1 MIIRFFLL
9 GINLFNLCLNSL
21 LKNMYNLLIFIT
33 ILFFCNT
40 LYAKENVITIASTT
54 STHDTGLLKSINKT
68 FYDNFKIAVNVISLG
83 TGQAIRNAKDG
94 NVEILLVHH
103 TPSEMDFMNEGYG
116 KIRYD
121 LMYNDFVLIGP
132 KSDKK
137 KCTSIEDKLMEIKN
151 KQLNFISRGDDSG
164 TYLKEKELWN
174 LINVN
179 TKNNMNWYSSVGQ
192 GMGQTLLIANN
203 KKAYTLSDRST
214 WLAFNTKENLKV
226 VCENLPPLFN
236 QYGIILI
243 DNKINTNLN
252 LKDAE
257 VYINWIISDEAKEL
271 INNFKKNG
279 KQLFFFN
286 HH

>member
-40 LYAKENVITIASTT
+40 LYTKENVITIASTT

-137 KCTSIEDKLMEIKN
+137 KCISIEDKLMEIKN

-226 VCENLPPLFN
+226 VCEILPPLFN

-257 VYINWIISDEAKEL
+257 VYINWIIYDEAKEL

>member
-1 MIIRFFLL
+1 M
-9 GINLFNLCLNSL
+9 
-21 LKNMYNLLIFIT
+21 KNKLI
-33 ILFFCNT
+33 
-40 LYAKENVITIASTT
+40 
-54 STHDTGLLKSINKT
+54 
-68 FYDNFKIAVNVISLG
+68 
-83 TGQAIRNAKDG
+83 
-94 NVEILLVHH
+94 
-103 TPSEMDFMNEGYG
+103 
-116 KIRYD
+116 
-121 LMYNDFVLIGP
+121 
-132 KSDKK
+132 
-137 KCTSIEDKLMEIKN
+137 EIKN

-164 TYLKEKELWN
+164 TYLKEMELWN

>member
-1 MIIRFFLL
+1 ML
-9 GINLFNLCLNSL
+9 NLILNNIFKIL
-21 LKNMYNLLIFIT
+21 IYIPILLISFNIYS
-33 ILFFCNT
+33 N
-40 LYAKENVITIASTT
+40 ENAITIASTT

-279 KQLFFFN
+279 EQLFFFN

>member
-1 MIIRFFLL
+1 
-9 GINLFNLCLNSL
+9 
-21 LKNMYNLLIFIT
+21 
-33 ILFFCNT
+33 
-40 LYAKENVITIASTT
+40 
-54 STHDTGLLKSINKT
+54 
-68 FYDNFKIAVNVISLG
+68 
-83 TGQAIRNAKDG
+83 
-94 NVEILLVHH
+94 
-103 TPSEMDFMNEGYG
+103 
-116 KIRYD
+116 
-121 LMYNDFVLIGP
+121 MYNDFVLIGP
-132 KSDKK
+132 KIDNK
-137 KCTSIEDKLMEIKN
+137 KCISIEEKLIEIKN

>member
-1 MIIRFFLL
+1 
-9 GINLFNLCLNSL
+9 
-21 LKNMYNLLIFIT
+21 
-33 ILFFCNT
+33 
-40 LYAKENVITIASTT
+40 
-54 STHDTGLLKSINKT
+54 
-68 FYDNFKIAVNVISLG
+68 
-83 TGQAIRNAKDG
+83 
-94 NVEILLVHH
+94 
-103 TPSEMDFMNEGYG
+103 
-116 KIRYD
+116 
-121 LMYNDFVLIGP
+121 MYNDFVLIGP

-226 VCENLPPLFN
+226 VCENFPPLFN

>member
-1 MIIRFFLL
+1 
-9 GINLFNLCLNSL
+9 
-21 LKNMYNLLIFIT
+21 MYNLLIFIT
-33 ILFFCNT
+33 ILFFYNN

-68 FYDNFKIAVNVISLG
+68 FYDNFKINVNVISLG

-103 TPSEMDFMNEGYG
+103 TPSEMNFMNEGYG

-132 KSDKK
+132 KIDNK
-137 KCTSIEDKLMEIKN
+137 KCISIEEKLIEIKN

-164 TYLKEKELWN
+164 TYLKELELWN

-214 WLAFNTKENLKV
+214 WLAFSTKENLKI

-252 LKDAE
+252 IRDAE

-279 KQLFFFN
+279 EQLFFFN